1 MKRLLVCT
9 DLTESSDMIVKAAEE
24 LRARNNCQTDFL
36 YVSELPFHITDVLNE
51 NLKKSISEIFFRDLP
66 KTLEA
71 KLLDQLKRCQAIGKA
86 IIRKGRIY
94 SEILN
99 LANTGNYD
107 LIVMG
112 HGRTS
117 MVLQLIG
124 SNAYKVISSCPIPLL
139 IMKTEP
145 KWDKVVGLVDDSPE
159 MESIIIGTY
168 DFARNFRCASSS
180 LLSVWFDIPEPFGDS
195 SKGFE
200 LEQKIKQEA
209 AFYAD
214 EAKPSMV
221 RVEPTR
227 ELQVAYRINEL
238 LKDEKAGTIVLKRS
252 SGSRAKLYIGST
264 TKRLTEI
271 FDGNLL
277 ILPATQ
283 KN

>member
-24 LRARNNCQTDFL
+24 LRVRNDCQADYL

-51 NLKKSISEIFFRDLP
+51 DLKKSISETFFRDLP

-71 KLLDQLKRCQAIGKA
+71 KLLDQLKRCQTSGKA
-86 IIRKGRIY
+86 IIREGRIY
-94 SEILN
+94 REILN
-99 LANTGNYD
+99 LANTGDYD

-124 SNAYKVISSCPIPLL
+124 SNAFKVISSCPIPLL
-139 IMKTEP
+139 IVKSEP

-168 DFARNFRCASSS
+168 DFARNFRCSSTS
-180 LLSVWFDIPEPFGDS
+180 LLSVWFDMPEPFGDS

-200 LEQKIKQEA
+200 LEQKIKEEA

-214 EAKPSMV
+214 ESKSSMV

-252 SGSRAKLYIGST
+252 SGKTTRFYIGST